1 MQIQTNLQVMQHIDD
16 FYGNGRAN
24 CSFAD
29 RMLYVIINPVC
40 PTYDRQKLISYL
52 EENFFFLESD
62 EIYCRFRSRNG
73 EYIKQHEFD
82 KENYGVRDEMT
93 KRILQKR

>member
-1 MQIQTNLQVMQHIDD
+1 MGLDTNLEVMQHIED
-16 FYGNGRAN
+16 FYGNGRVS

-29 RMLYVIINPVC
+29 RMLYVIINPIC

-52 EENFFFLESD
+52 ERNFFCLESS
-62 EIYCRFRSRNG
+62 EIYCRFKSRAG
-73 EYIKQHEFD
+73 GYIKQDEFD
-82 KENYGVRDEMT
+82 KENHGIRNEMT